1 MKIEKKTIIIIAIVA
16 VVAFFIYKK
25 WKENK
30 AVAVADPLTGETETL
45 KFDANTYKK
54 LIRQYCGELDSEV
67 QKKVL
72 SMSAGIYNSA
82 KNNSNYTYAGM
93 KERADENGFTY
104 DQQIFVEALYQVLI
118 NQNNDKAAGQ
128 AIFNGIVEKM
138 RGW

>member
-30 AVAVADPLTGETETL
+30 AVTVADPLTGETETL

-54 LIRQYCGELDSEV
+54 LISQYCSELNEEG

-72 SMSAGIYNSA
+72 SMCAGIYNSA
-82 KNNSNYTYAGM
+82 MNNSNYTYAGV
-93 KERADENGFTY
+93 KAKADDNGLTY
-104 DQQIFVEALYQVLI
+104 DQQILAEALYQVFV
-118 NQNNDKAAGQ
+118 NQYSDKTAGQ
-128 AIFNGIVEKM
+128 AVFNGIVEKM

>member
-25 WKENK
+25 WKENQ
-30 AVAVADPLTGETETL
+30 ALAVADPDTGERVTL
-45 KFDANTYKK
+45 KYDVNTYKN
-54 LIRQYCGELDSEV
+54 LISQYCGELDSEV

-82 KNNSNYTYAGM
+82 KNNSNYTYAGL
-93 KERADENGFTY
+93 KQRADENGFTY
-104 DQQIFVEALYQVLI
+104 DQQIFVEAVYQVLV
-118 NQNNDKAAGQ
+118 NQGTEKLAGQ

>member
-30 AVAVADPLTGETETL
+30 ALAVADPDTGERVTL

-54 LIRQYCGELDSEV
+54 LISRYCGELDSEV

-82 KNNSNYTYAGM
+82 KNNSNYTYAGL
-93 KERADENGFTY
+93 KQRADENGFTY
-104 DQQIFVEALYQVLI
+104 DQQIIVEALYQVLI